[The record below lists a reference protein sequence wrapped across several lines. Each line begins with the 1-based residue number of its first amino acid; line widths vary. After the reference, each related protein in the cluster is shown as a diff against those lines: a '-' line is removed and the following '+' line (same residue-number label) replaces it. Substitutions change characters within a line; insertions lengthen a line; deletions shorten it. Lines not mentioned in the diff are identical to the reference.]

1 MIVRG
6 LLIPCAGWQN
16 HNRKDCSHAW
26 IHSERVWLVVYR
38 GGWTNCSSHGSAL
51 SGRPKHLK
59 RPSPFFAFIL
69 RMRNNMKYPIVSH
82 HIPPIPRK
90 SCAQTLACLWPRSTT
105 CLGHLNSFR
114 GSRSVPAP
122 EFMVETSTRDVA
134 PSKGWETSGW
144 RSKMCTSMW
153 YTIWNQHFINSQVCT
168 PWLIF
173 EAAL

>member
-1 MIVRG
+1 MRWVTKSQQERLLSCLDPLRTGLAGRLPWWMDKLQLTWICFVR
-6 LLIPCAGWQN
+6 
-16 HNRKDCSHAW
+16 
-26 IHSERVWLVVYR
+26 
-38 GGWTNCSSHGSAL
+38 
-51 SGRPKHLK
+51 RPKHLK
-59 RPSPFFAFIL
+59 RPSPFFAFIF
-69 RMRNNMKYPIVSH
+69 RMRNNFWNNWVSTISH
-82 HIPPIPRK
+82 HIPRK